1 MPPRL
6 FLRAHPTARHLPDDQ
21 SNNLM
26 KILITMAAPSRT
38 VVRIMGV
45 KAKKSACIP
54 FPVSSLS
61 LGMGWTEYHEST
73 SSAAPMGDAPSANG
87 KINKNPGHAPKS
99 AKMEINLSLIRRNS
113 RMAAMKNNADAM

>member
-26 KILITMAAPSRT
+26 KILIFMATPSRT
-38 VVRIMGV
+38 VVRIIGV
-45 KAKKSACIP
+45 KAKKSACVP

-61 LGMGWTEYHEST
+61 LGMGWTKYHEST

-87 KINKNPGHAPKS
+87 KMNKQSGVLIKS
-99 AKMEINLSLIRRNS
+99 AKKEINH
-113 RMAAMKNNADAM
+113 